1 MARYINARTGEIVDS
16 IPEGA
21 SVVDYR
27 KGLALP
33 KWKEHEQKKN
43 EDGAKWVN
51 YALAGGSGLLAHTI
65 ASNLFDDKTE
75 EEKKKESLWMKVVR
89 NLLPIGAGAAAAYG
103 GYRLGEGLNKG
114 AEADVFYTDESA
126 NAAAD
131 KINDDASSIDWKKWL
146 GPYALSGIGFGY
158 GGYNGAQML
167 RTWLAQRK
175 LPTVNAGIRA
185 SRIAAGR
192 DIPLA
197 NTPERTVYDEFMR
210 KHRGYTKQIVD
221 HPIDRASKIKTGLG
235 LGLGALSL
243 WAGHHMGAEAD
254 AMREE
259 ARRLMDPAKRDED

>member
-16 IPEGA
+16 LPEGA

-27 KGLALP
+27 NGLALP

-114 AEADVFYTDESA
+114 AEAGVFYTDESA

-131 KINDDASSIDWKKWL
+131 KLNDDASSIDWKKWL
-146 GPYALSGIGFGY
+146 GPYALTGIGFGY
-158 GGYNGAQML
+158 GGYNGAQMI
-167 RTWLAQRK
+167 RTWLAKRK
-175 LPTVNAGIRA
+175 LPTVNAGIQQARV
-185 SRIAAGR
+185 AAGR
-192 DIPLA
+192 EIPRA
-197 NTPERTVYDEFMR
+197 NTPERVVYDEFMR
-210 KHRGYTKQIVD
+210 KQKGYVKQMVN

-235 LGLGALSL
+235 LGVGALSWL
-243 WAGHHMGAEAD
+243 AGKRMGAKAD
-254 AMREE
+254 EMREE
-259 ARRLMDPAKRDED
+259 AAHLMDPDRKED